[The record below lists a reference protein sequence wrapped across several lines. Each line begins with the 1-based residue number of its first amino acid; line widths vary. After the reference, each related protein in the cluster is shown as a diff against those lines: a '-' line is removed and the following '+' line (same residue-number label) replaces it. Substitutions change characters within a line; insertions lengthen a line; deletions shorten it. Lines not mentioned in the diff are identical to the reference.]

1 LENFR
6 NKSLPFPDNLFLN
19 FAIIIEQKSMNV
31 SLDSE
36 EDNDNNIYY
45 FILSVL
51 FIGLSIYSK
60 IKFNDAEQR

>member
-1 LENFR
+1 
-6 NKSLPFPDNLFLN
+6 LN